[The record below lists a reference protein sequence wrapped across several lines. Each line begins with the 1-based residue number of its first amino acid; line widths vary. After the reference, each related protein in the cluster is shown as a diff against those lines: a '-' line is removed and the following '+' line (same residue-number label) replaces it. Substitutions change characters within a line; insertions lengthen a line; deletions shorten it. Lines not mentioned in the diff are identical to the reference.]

1 MMIESG
7 PEIGYKFFSAS
18 GLIGDSGKPVAIYGY
33 NIKSGG
39 TAGVLTIFNGTSSV
53 SGAGTFVCDETGTI
67 NVSRSFAFGC
77 AIVLPSGGFASF
89 DGGVTSATVFYRQ
102 VRTS

>member
-7 PEIGYKFFSAS
+7 PEIGFKLFAAS
-18 GLIGDSGKPVAIYGY
+18 GSIGDVGKPVAIYGY

-53 SGAGTFVCDETGTI
+53 AGAGTFAWDETGTI
-67 NVSRSFAFGC
+67 NVSKSFPLGC
-77 AIVLPSGGFASF
+77 GVVLPAGGYASF
-89 DGGVTSATVFYRQ
+89 DAGVTGATIFYRQ
-102 VRTS
+102 TRTS

>member
-7 PEIGYKFFSAS
+7 PEIGYSALAAS
-18 GLIGDSGKPVAIYGY
+18 AVLGTSGKPVAIYGY

-53 SGAGTFVCDETGTI
+53 AGAGTFAWDETGAI
-67 NVSRSFAFGC
+67 NVSRSFPLGC
-77 AIVLPSGGFASF
+77 GIVLPLGAFISF
-89 DGGVTSATVFYRQ
+89 DAGVTSAAVFYRQ

>member
-7 PEIGYKFFSAS
+7 PEIGFKFLSAS
-18 GLIGDSGKPVAIYGY
+18 AVVGDSGKPVAIYGY

-39 TAGVLTIFNGTSSV
+39 TAGVVTFFNGTTSL
-53 SGAGTFVCDETGTI
+53 AATGTFVWDETGTI
-67 NVSRSFAFGC
+67 NVSKTFALGC
-77 AIVLPSGGFASF
+77 GVVFPSGAFASF
-89 DGGVTSATVFYRQ
+89 DGAVTSATVFYRQ